1 MKVAVTGVGRWTP
14 SEEGAEPA
22 CAIADARAK
31 RGTNRITRMLGEVV
45 EQAAADG
52 GADLAT
58 VATVY
63 ASAWGEID
71 TMVTLL
77 AQIADGDVGL
87 SPLRFKHSVHNAAS
101 GLVSIAC
108 GNRSFSTAIAAGD
121 RTVEQGLLEA
131 WALLHEG
138 TPAGVRAE
146 GVGQPRVA
154 TDVILAVGDD
164 RLPPPLDRYGSYEGF
179 AAALCLTREP
189 GERPV
194 RAWLDAPRPS
204 ESARADYALDDDL
217 RENPCAWILPLL
229 DAIAAGD
236 TRTVPLAEERPM
248 IVTVTPGQ
256 AS

>member
-1 MKVAVTGVGRWTP
+1 VKIAVTGVARWTP
-14 SEEGAEPA
+14 TEDATEPT

-45 EQAAADG
+45 QHAAIDG

-71 TMVTLL
+71 TMIALL

-101 GLVSIAC
+101 GLVSIAS
-108 GNRSFSTAIAAGD
+108 GNRSFSTAIAAGE
-121 RTVEQGLLEA
+121 RTVEQGMLEA
-131 WALLHEG
+131 WALLHDG
-138 TPAGVRAE
+138 TR
-146 GVGQPRVA
+146 
-154 TDVILAVGDD
+154 DLILAVGDD
-164 RLPPPLDRYGSYEGF
+164 RLPPPLDRYGRYRGF

-189 GERPV
+189 GERRV
-194 RAWLDAPRPS
+194 RAWLDAPRHS
-204 ESARADYALDDDL
+204 EAARADYALEDDL

-229 DAIAAGD
+229 EAIDAGD
-236 TRTVPLAEERPM
+236 ARAVPLAEESPM
-248 IVTVTPGQ
+248 IVTVTPGVP
-256 AS
+256 A

>member
-1 MKVAVTGVGRWTP
+1 MRVAITGVGRWTP
-14 SEEGAEPA
+14 TTEASEPG

-45 EQAAADG
+45 QQAAVEG

-71 TMVTLL
+71 TMIALL
-77 AQIADGDVGL
+77 SQIADGDVGL

-101 GLVSIAC
+101 GLVSIAS

-131 WALLHEG
+131 WALLCAGSPSRVRPEG
-138 TPAGVRAE
+138 AG
-146 GVGQPRVA
+146 GPRVS

-164 RLPPPLDRYGSYEGF
+164 RLPPPLDRYSSYRGF

-189 GERPV
+189 EGRRV
-194 RAWLDAPRPS
+194 LAWLEAPRVS
-204 ESARADYALDDDL
+204 ETARADHVLEDDL
-217 RENPCAWILPLL
+217 RHNPCAWIVPLL
-229 DAIAAGD
+229 DAIDAGE
-236 TRTVPLAEERPM
+236 TRVVPLAEERPM
-248 IVTVTPGQ
+248 VVTVSPGS
-256 AS
+256 AA